1 MLYRA
6 PAAVWS
12 EGRANELVLDSNGL
26 RVLATYAVLAANFAL
41 LALPPAVAVL
51 ALVGVMR

>member
-1 MLYRA
+1 M
-6 PAAVWS
+6 WS

-41 LALPPAVAVL
+41 LALPPTVAVL